1 MSLICFTQHQAQW
14 AQIQELCTKQKLE
27 DILEYVHV
35 YNLTHAS
42 ENVKSLLESFEQPT
56 NLVWSVVVNV

>member
-1 MSLICFTQHQAQW
+1 M
-14 AQIQELCTKQKLE
+14 QELCTKQKLE

-42 ENVKSLLESFEQPT
+42 EKSSENVKSLLESFEQPT
-56 NLVWSVVVNV
+56 NLAWSVVVNV